1 MHLVFVF
8 VTYVTVVAVCAQQK
22 KANANTT
29 ACLHPFR
36 FFFCPRVYTC
46 IRTFFFFC
54 LGQDI
59 HAVKRDIARGVVTE
73 SVGKDKIRSL
83 EEKVW
88 TSSRTSTFAGMTLIF
103 VPLQATYNSRAFPS
117 TTTPQHAFQVGVG
130 CALGLGLPVRV
141 PGRSGGRRE
150 RKPELVTSSGVNP
163 PCSLSTQPYVVETS
177 SIYVCGHRTRIVP
190 SRADLPRLGRRQGE
204 GLWMFAGVF
213 VVVCFCC
220 RTTRKIRRP
229 PGGRISPLILS
240 TTARP
245 TDGCAIDETFRKPP
259 FW

>member
-1 MHLVFVF
+1 MQTPRRACIPFVF
-8 VTYVTVVAVCAQQK
+8 SSAP
-22 KANANTT
+22 
-29 ACLHPFR
+29 ACT
-36 FFFCPRVYTC
+36 RVYVLS
-46 IRTFFFFC
+46 FFFC

-103 VPLQATYNSRAFPS
+103 VPLQATYISRAFPS